1 MNFYLRATICSLM
14 LIVLSSSLFAK
25 KYNWDKV
32 LDRYENICEQCANL
46 KATVAAGG
54 KVSKRKMAA
63 LVDELGTLRHCLND
77 ASGSMTSKQRER
89 FERIRSRYPGVF
101 RDAHQD
107 NALPAASDD
116 VAHFATEVF
125 RQERRPAQDIRTVY
139 IRDTI
144 ETIIEK
150 PIKRIEYPAVERI
163 ACCIRDSVIVASST
177 VNCGSV
183 SCGPLRPELV
193 RRKLRTEDFG
203 LLLQCGAIPDFDI
216 GVMAYCSEHYGPW
229 GVYTSYRND
238 FQPVNADYSFS
249 SSSDKGSQVWTTG
262 KSARHRMSIS
272 GGALLKTGDALTL
285 YSGLGYGEF
294 QFGCEDVVGKWVEL
308 SDYSCRGL
316 GCECGVLLRK
326 GAFVLGAGI
335 SATSFRYCEL
345 TVSVGL
351 QF

>member
-1 MNFYLRATICSLM
+1 MNFSLRATICLAI
-14 LIVLSSSLFAK
+14 LITLSSSLFAK

-32 LDRYENICEQCANL
+32 LDRYEYICEQCANL
-46 KATVAAGG
+46 KAKVAAGG
-54 KVSKRKMAA
+54 KVSKRKVDA

-77 ASGSMTSKQRER
+77 ASGSMTPRQRER

-101 RDAHQD
+101 RDARQG
-107 NALPAASDD
+107 NTLSAASAA
-116 VAHFATEVF
+116 VSHSEPEEPGWSRSSAPE
-125 RQERRPAQDIRTVY
+125 IKTVY

-150 PIKRIEYPAVERI
+150 PVKRIEYPAVEHI
-163 ACCIRDSVIVASST
+163 AYYIPDSAVVASST
-177 VNCGSV
+177 VDCGSV
-183 SCGPLRPELV
+183 SCGPLRPEVV

-249 SSSDKGSQVWTTG
+249 SSSAQGSQVWTTG

-316 GCECGVLLRK
+316 GCECGILLRK
-326 GAFVLGAGI
+326 GSFVLGAGI

-345 TVSVGL
+345 TVSAGL
-351 QF
+351 QL